1 MQTDV
6 IRQKQDSEVRRSSTP
21 MLNDVLK
28 GQPTLGQEWQ
38 WHVMLRDDGR
48 LALDNDADLPQQI
61 IEMDECLQRV
71 LANREP
77 VTEPSRALRRTESD
91 RRLTSLGV
99 RLFECFKVDLG
110 LFKEIYPRH
119 IPSPYVLLF
128 TTVAA
133 KRGLTRSDF
142 DLDKAK
148 KIESFA
154 TDLRSAATAL
164 GIEKMA
170 NNQRRSVAENS
181 KSLKEYIDSLFDS
194 HARLLVVRVDLG
206 FKKDKEKP
214 YEPREMNREYIQSH
228 FNKFIKH
235 LGRKFPALVG
245 FARKLEFGVMRG
257 YHFHLILFFNGRKVR
272 EDETLGHLV
281 GMYWVKVTSDNG
293 NFWNCNASKERYINN
308 GTLGIGMVHRRDAE
322 RRMNLERAALYLVK
336 IDNHIRLKWPPKWRT
351 FTKGV
356 PKTNESGARGRPPSF
371 AKVLDEATER
381 AARPSR
387 FVNGRLRSPRKSK

>member
-6 IRQKQDSEVRRSSTP
+6 IRQQQDSVVGRSSTP
-21 MLNDVLK
+21 QPNDVLK
-28 GQPTLGQEWQ
+28 GQPTLAQEWQ

-48 LALDNDADLPQQI
+48 LVLDHDADLPQQI
-61 IEMDECLQRV
+61 IEMDDCLQQV

-77 VTEPSRALRRTESD
+77 VTEPSRALGRDKLE
-91 RRLTSLGV
+91 RRLTPLGV

-110 LFKEIYPRH
+110 LFNEIYPRH

-128 TTVAA
+128 TTVAT

-142 DLDKAK
+142 ALDKAK

-154 TDLRSAATAL
+154 TDLRSAATEL

-170 NNQRRSVAENS
+170 INQRRSVTENS
-181 KSLKEYIDSLFDS
+181 KSLKDYIDSLFES

-206 FKKDKEKP
+206 FRKNEEKP
-214 YEPREMNREYIQSH
+214 FERREINQEYIQSH

-272 EDETLGHLV
+272 EDATLGHLV
-281 GMYWVKVTSDNG
+281 GMYWVKVTSGHG

-308 GTLGIGMVHRRDAE
+308 GTLGIGMVHRSDTESRL
-322 RRMNLERAALYLVK
+322 NLERAALYLVK
-336 IDNHIRLKWPPKWRT
+336 IDNHIRLKWPRKWRT

-356 PKTNESGARGRPPSF
+356 PKSKGSGRRGRPLSF
-371 AKVLDEATER
+371 AKMLDEATAR
-381 AARPSR
+381 AANPSSFFSR
-387 FVNGRLRSPRKSK
+387 RLKGPRRAK